1 MTYTCRV
8 VEPLTSTVV
17 FSAAGAAIVALWRRI
32 VVLEDR
38 NYQDQQAAINALR
51 DHAETLRRLTELI
64 EDLRQDIK
72 EAG

>member
-1 MTYTCRV
+1 M
-8 VEPLTSTVV
+8 VEPLTSAAV
-17 FSAAGAAIVALWRRI
+17 FSAAGAAIVALWRRV

-51 DHAETLRRLTELI
+51 DHAEALRRLTELV
-64 EDLRQDIK
+64 EDLHQDIK